1 MTMNKRPSLGKGL
14 SALLG
19 ESLPPAH
26 DHEMGQLTTLSV
38 SQLKPGRFQ
47 PRSVFNDEKLSTLV
61 DSIREQ
67 GILQPLIVRQL
78 DLGHFEIIAGERRW
92 RAAKTLNLNEVP
104 VIIRACNDTEAL
116 ELALIENIQRDDLN
130 PLEEAE
136 AYQKLMTQFSYT
148 QDQVAKRIGKSRSYV
163 ANMLRLNGLPPHM
176 KIMITEGKLS
186 AGHARALLTV
196 DNQEELLQE
205 IIEKNLN
212 VRDVEK
218 KVKNLKQNNT
228 SFMDEPSSHVLSPL
242 YKKEASMVVEK
253 SDDILSLE
261 TQLRQILDANVD
273 INLKKDKGSIT
284 IHFNSFD
291 QMDDIIQ
298 KLRSHHDE
306 ESF

>member
-26 DHEMGQLTTLSV
+26 DHDMGQLTTLAV

-47 PRSVFNDEKLSTLV
+47 PRSFFNDDKLSTLV

-78 DLGHFEIIAGERRW
+78 DLGHYEIIAGERRW

-104 VIIRACNDTEAL
+104 VIIRTCNDTEAL

-163 ANMLRLNGLPPHM
+163 ANMLRLNGLPPHI
-176 KIMITEGKLS
+176 KIMITDGKLS
-186 AGHARALLTV
+186 AGHARALLSV
-196 DNQEELLQE
+196 DNHDNLLQE

-218 KVKNLKQNNT
+218 KVKELKNNAA
-228 SFMDEPSSHVLSPL
+228 SFDAHEAHVLSPL

-298 KLRSHHDE
+298 KLRSHHE
-306 ESF
+306 QESF